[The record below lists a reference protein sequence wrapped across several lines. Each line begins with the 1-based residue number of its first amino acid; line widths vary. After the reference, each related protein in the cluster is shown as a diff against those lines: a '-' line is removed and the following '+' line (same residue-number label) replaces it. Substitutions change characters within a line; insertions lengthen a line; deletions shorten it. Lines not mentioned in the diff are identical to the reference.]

1 MARLTTVRSSL
12 EDELAEAFTLSKWNW
27 KGDVLNDKKSSSV
40 SWIASAVADSIFS
53 KTPIIQNEL
62 VNRQEPSSNSKTAR
76 KALLYRMVSHH
87 NTPNLGYEGF
97 SADAGLYFSIFQTTG
112 LHKLDEHG
120 TVAFREPNK
129 QAKNERLFQMWEET
143 KKFVFKDGGTTKLSQ
158 LYDFWSNEPYGVR
171 AGLLPILGMAFFLAN
186 RSTLALY
193 VEGAFT
199 SSLSEAMIDEWLHDP
214 KRIEFRFVSASSDKQ
229 SFLKAVIESLPSEI
243 KLTSDKPLDVA
254 RALVGF
260 VVALPNWTRRT
271 LSLSPD
277 AQAIRGMLLKANDPH
292 KVLFADL
299 PTLLNANNS
308 NEVQEKLS
316 SIVSEIQSSYPAIL
330 NQVLIAVM
338 NALDQSDLNFIN
350 LNNRAK
356 VIKGIAGEFM
366 MEAFV
371 VRLENFDGSH
381 QAIESLISL
390 GSSKAP
396 NQWIDRDIDAALMQL
411 ANWSHDFRRAETLAP
426 MRGRPSTRRA
436 LGVVF
441 GGKRGEEVVASV
453 DIDDREAGKVSK
465 LASRLVADLQA
476 QPKDIAL
483 AALAEA
489 GALLFNNSKN
499 LERS

>member
-1 MARLTTVRSSL
+1 
-12 EDELAEAFTLSKWNW
+12 
-27 KGDVLNDKKSSSV
+27 
-40 SWIASAVADSIFS
+40 
-53 KTPIIQNEL
+53 
-62 VNRQEPSSNSKTAR
+62 
-76 KALLYRMVSHH
+76 MVSHQS
-87 NTPNLGYEGF
+87 TSNLGYEGF
-97 SADAGLYFSIFQTTG
+97 SADAGLYFSILKPTG
-112 LHKLDEHG
+112 IHSTDDQG
-120 TVAFREPNK
+120 MVSFDEPNAQK
-129 QAKNERLFQMWEET
+129 KNERLFLMWDAS
-143 KKFVFKDGGTTKLSQ
+143 KQFVFKEGGTTKLSQ

-199 SSLSEAMIDEWLHDP
+199 SNISEAMIDEWLHDA
-214 KRIEFRFVSASSDKQ
+214 KRIEFRFVSASSDKD
-229 SFLKAVIESLPSEI
+229 SYLKAVIESLPSEI
-243 KLTSDKPLDVA
+243 KLASKNPLDVA

-260 VVALPNWTRRT
+260 VVSLPNWTRRT
-271 LSLSPD
+271 LSLSQD

-299 PTLLNANNS
+299 PTLLSANSAKDVKEELS
-308 NEVQEKLS
+308 N
-316 SIVSEIQSSYPAIL
+316 IVREIQAAYPATL
-330 NQVLIAVM
+330 KQVLATVM
-338 NALDQSDLNFIN
+338 NALDQSDLNYAN

-371 VRLENFDGSH
+371 VRLENFDGST

-411 ANWSHDFRRAETLAP
+411 ANWAHDFRRAETLAP

-453 DIDDREAGKVSK
+453 DIDDRDSGTVSK

-489 GALLFNNSKN
+489 GALLFNKSNR
-499 LERS
+499 LG

>member
-1 MARLTTVRSSL
+1 
-12 EDELAEAFTLSKWNW
+12 
-27 KGDVLNDKKSSSV
+27 
-40 SWIASAVADSIFS
+40 
-53 KTPIIQNEL
+53 
-62 VNRQEPSSNSKTAR
+62 
-76 KALLYRMVSHH
+76 
-87 NTPNLGYEGF
+87 
-97 SADAGLYFSIFQTTG
+97 
-112 LHKLDEHG
+112 
-120 TVAFREPNK
+120 
-129 QAKNERLFQMWEET
+129 
-143 KKFVFKDGGTTKLSQ
+143 
-158 LYDFWSNEPYGVR
+158 
-171 AGLLPILGMAFFLAN
+171 
-186 RSTLALY
+186 
-193 VEGAFT
+193 
-199 SSLSEAMIDEWLHDP
+199 MIDEWLHDA
-214 KRIEFRFVSASSDKQ
+214 KRIEFRFVSASSDKD
-229 SFLKAVIESLPSEI
+229 SYLKAVIESLPSEI
-243 KLTSDKPLDVA
+243 KLASKNPLDVA

-260 VVALPNWTRRT
+260 VVSLPNWTRRT
-271 LSLSPD
+271 LSLSQD

-299 PTLLNANNS
+299 PTLLNANS
-308 NEVQEKLS
+308 AKDVKEELS
-316 SIVSEIQSSYPAIL
+316 KIVGEIQAAYPATL
-330 NQVLIAVM
+330 KQVLVTVM
-338 NALDQSDLNFIN
+338 NALDQSDLNYAN

-371 VRLENFDGSH
+371 VRLENFDGST

-411 ANWSHDFRRAETLAP
+411 ANWAHDFRRAETLAP

-453 DIDDREAGKVSK
+453 DIDDRDSGTVSK

-489 GALLFNNSKN
+489 GALLFNKSNR
-499 LERS
+499 LG